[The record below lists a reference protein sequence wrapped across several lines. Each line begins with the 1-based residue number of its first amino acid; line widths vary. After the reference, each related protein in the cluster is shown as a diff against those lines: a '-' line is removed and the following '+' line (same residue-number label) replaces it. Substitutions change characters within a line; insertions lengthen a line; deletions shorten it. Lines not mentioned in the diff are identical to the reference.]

1 MTNQELISLINDYLN
16 YKDAKNNEIFDL
28 DNLNNFIYMCEK
40 YYNLPDEIY
49 DFKPYDVNFSE
60 FNRVPFEETVNNV
73 VSLFTELGFNI
84 DNEVIDNY
92 IKNGNIGLNF
102 FENKDYTKSEFMD
115 NAFDGFYRKLKDDNF
130 MVDISYLG
138 NALDSIVLSHELA
151 HHIFKGNGDYDHYE
165 TEVFA
170 IFIELIM
177 NDKLKS
183 KGYIKESKFDRLFRL
198 RATINNSNIKEFLMV
213 LEVFLTTGGI
223 EYNDFKMIY
232 HNMKYDRYIRII
244 DKVKD
249 RLTKKETENY
259 REYYRRIDFERS
271 SYYVFACLIS
281 SYMFYR
287 YKEDPSYL
295 NNVKSAIS
303 YPTSENIYKFL
314 QRLELDNN
322 VDEKFK
328 YTIREISKDVFD
340 KEKTL

>member
-1 MTNQELISLINDYLN
+1 MTNQELLSLINDYLN
-16 YKDAKNNEIFDL
+16 YKDARNNDIFNL
-28 DNLNNFIYMCEK
+28 DNLSNFIYMCEK
-40 YYNLPDEIY
+40 YYNLPNEIY
-49 DFKPYDVNFSE
+49 DFEPCDVNFSE
-60 FNRVPFEETVNNV
+60 FNRVSFEETINNV
-73 VSLFTELGFNI
+73 VSLFTELGFDI
-84 DNEVIDNY
+84 DDEVIDKY

-115 NAFDGFYRKLKDDNF
+115 NAFDGFYRKFEDGNF
-130 MVDISYLG
+130 IVDISYLG

-151 HHIFKGNGDYDHYE
+151 HHIFIGNGDYNHYE
-165 TEVFA
+165 SEVFA

-183 KGYIKESKFDRLFRL
+183 KGYIKEAKFDRMFRL
-198 RATINNSNIKEFLMV
+198 KTTINSSNIKEFLMV
-213 LEVFLTTGGI
+213 LEVYLTTGGI
-223 EYNDFKMIY
+223 EYNVFKMIY

-249 RLTKKETENY
+249 RLTKKITEDY

-287 YKEDPSYL
+287 YKEDASYL

-303 YPTSENIYKFL
+303 YPINENINRFL
-314 QRLELDNN
+314 RKLGLDNK
-322 VDEKFK
+322 VDEKFN
-328 YTIREISKDVFD
+328 YTINEISKDVFD